1 MLHVDGLILN
11 INSVWF
17 LMCNWH
23 PVVSQRMGQYFVSL
37 FECLPGVALL
47 LFPLFSLAS
56 TVILKLPQ
64 KQGGAILRSAT
75 LQATN
80 RGGVKGQSCNTQTI
94 DGANIPWPWDEQ
106 RGEGGAACR
115 GKRKEL
121 RAGRQVYLVAKFSII
136 MVFTVTATKDNN
148 NYVVILSIY
157 FHFFTLPIIS
167 DSV

>member
-1 MLHVDGLILN
+1 MLHVDALILN

-94 DGANIPWPWDEQ
+94 DGANIPLTLRWAER
-106 RGEGGAACR
+106 RGRSSMHGEK
-115 GKRKEL
+115 KRIESL
-121 RAGRQVYLVAKFSII
+121 ETG
-136 MVFTVTATKDNN
+136 
-148 NYVVILSIY
+148 LSG
-157 FHFFTLPIIS
+157 S
-167 DSV
+167 

>member
-1 MLHVDGLILN
+1 
-11 INSVWF
+11 
-17 LMCNWH
+17 MCNWH

-64 KQGGAILRSAT
+64 KQGGAILRSAM

-94 DGANIPWPWDEQ
+94 DGANIPLTLRWAER
-106 RGEGGAACR
+106 RGRSSMGG
-115 GKRKEL
+115 GEL

-136 MVFTVTATKDNN
+136 MAFTVTAMEDNN